1 MSEAKLQQ
9 RLEQLRQLRAATPD
23 DSVLFLLRKSVR
35 DRGNLIVAEA
45 AKAGAELRLSAL
57 VPDLLA
63 ALDRL
68 YEDPVKADPKCWG
81 KTAIVKALA
90 QISKFGVDHR
100 PSPFARRE
108 YPVWLLL

>member
-81 KTAIVKALA
+81 KAIVKALA
-90 QISKFGVDHR
+90 QISKFGVHHR
-100 PSPFARRE
+100 PSSFARRE